1 MCVSFSLLIYI
12 SFDPSLTEIVPT
24 FPHSTLY
31 TVTFHHCDISPLYTQ
46 CTLHTI
52 HCDFSSLCTLHCT
65 LFPTVQCTLYT
76 LHFPQCALY
85 TVHHP
90 KEKEIEFATF
100 RRQPLRAKYLFTKT
114 NWMHSTFYF
123 FLLVF
128 WFIELLITLS
138 IGQLKMHDQMVNAEE
153 TNSTYYFRCLGWRYQ
168 PHTTCD
174 KSHDLQT
181 YWGAQQSLQ
190 QKCHRFKFFI
200 DTGQQCFMSL
210 QHS

>member
-138 IGQLKMHDQMVNAEE
+138 IGQLKMHDQINLLRSP
-153 TNSTYYFRCLGWRYQ
+153 TKF
-168 PHTTCD
+168 TTKMPLFQVFYRHRPSCASCHS
-174 KSHDLQT
+174 KYS
-181 YWGAQQSLQ
+181 SLD
-190 QKCHRFKFFI
+190 CNCNGI
-200 DTGQQCFMSL
+200 C
-210 QHS
+210 